1 MNNYTYK
8 VNFNSI
14 SSISHA
20 RIKCPIC
27 TRNTF

>member
-1 MNNYTYK
+1 M
-8 VNFNSI
+8 NFNSI
-14 SSISHA
+14 SGVRHV

>member
-14 SSISHA
+14 SGVRHA
-20 RIKCPIC
+20 RI
-27 TRNTF
+27 

>member
-14 SSISHA
+14 SSIHHA
-20 RIKCPIC
+20 RIKCLIC
-27 TRNTF
+27 TR

>member
-14 SSISHA
+14 IGVRHV
-20 RIKCPIC
+20 RIKCLIC